1 MMRLEELA
9 AGQRV
14 NGITGAGVEIVATS
28 WIGGD
33 FLEVTYR
40 DAAGAIGEAF
50 LDRTY
55 ESNLALETGRDDTF
69 GADAG
74 EWKLGV
80 EALRIKHA
88 ALIDPMLA
96 VSNSALQPLPHQI
109 TAVYGELLPR
119 TPLRY
124 LLADDP
130 GAGKTIMCGL
140 YIKELL
146 LRGELER
153 CLVVAPGSLADQWQ
167 DELWEKFGLKFSV
180 LSRDGLQSAVPGTY
194 FDDNPLLIA
203 RMDMLKRDESLQE
216 DLDAIDWDLVVVDE
230 AHRMSAKW
238 GRDGLDRTKRYA
250 LGQLLGRRARNFLL
264 MTATPHSGDPEAF
277 QIFLAL
283 LDEDRF
289 GGRPTGSS
297 LSPGSDVMRRMLKED
312 LLTMEGRPLF
322 PPRKAY
328 TVRYR
333 LSSVEQELYDEV
345 GEYVR
350 QGMVSVE
357 RIREGDRRRATNLG
371 FALIVLQRRLASS
384 PEAIWRSLQRRRAKL
399 GGLRDELAERGEAF
413 WEQATIRLPGS
424 WSDDPTMEATAE
436 EEAFADEAVERISAA
451 ETLGELDAEL
461 SQLDRLIPLARRA
474 RESGTDQKWL
484 ELRSILESAQMTD
497 DSQGRPR
504 KIIVFTEHKDT
515 LNYLRDRITALPGR
529 AEAVVEIHGA
539 MDMRERRRVQHRFT
553 QDPNTTVLLATDA
566 AGEGLN
572 LQAAHLMVNYDLPW
586 NPNRI
591 EQRFGRIHRIGQ
603 KETCH
608 LWSLVAEDTREGAVF
623 IRLLEKM
630 EEQAVSLGG
639 KVYDVLGETFEGEP
653 LERLL
658 ARAVREGEGA
668 RRHLERIIDARVGD
682 ELPRLLEQRALYREV
697 LLPVDI
703 EGARRRADL
712 GQRTRLQPHLAS
724 AWFAESLHV
733 LGGRM
738 QMRSDGTA
746 EVLRVPEPV
755 RERARAGT
763 VLNERYRN
771 VRFAPEQ
778 EQSATAG
785 GTVLGPG
792 SPVFDALVDTVAER
806 YASTPVPGTLL
817 IDPTGR
823 DHSTRLLAAIGHEV
837 VDGRAVPTALSRRF
851 EIVEIDESA
860 AGAAVGLRHLDYRAA
875 TDQELTR
882 LRGIQ
887 GTALADPVSLAM
899 RWAVNHL
906 VAEHTTD
913 VRNSHG
919 AATERRR
926 EAINDR
932 LRNLSPSDPVAGRLR
947 HRLERLAEEAQI
959 VSRRPRIHA
968 VALVVPASM
977 FGITP
982 QIDSVASLE
991 AATARTVR
999 DLEEQGLAATS
1010 TEAGVV
1016 QVDRG
1021 GETVWIDV
1029 RVGDGAGHRLRMAR
1043 SDVIQGANLG
1053 DRYRLA
1059 LIDREEIRYVAAPY
1073 DRLRLDK
1080 YHQHEFDLVWSSL
1093 WRAGSRK
1100 LEEKKTQ

>member
-1 MMRLEELA
+1 
-9 AGQRV
+9 
-14 NGITGAGVEIVATS
+14 
-28 WIGGD
+28 
-33 FLEVTYR
+33 
-40 DAAGAIGEAF
+40 
-50 LDRTY
+50 
-55 ESNLALETGRDDTF
+55 
-69 GADAG
+69 
-74 EWKLGV
+74 
-80 EALRIKHA
+80 
-88 ALIDPMLA
+88 
-96 VSNSALQPLPHQI
+96 
-109 TAVYGELLPR
+109 
-119 TPLRY
+119 
-124 LLADDP
+124 
-130 GAGKTIMCGL
+130 
-140 YIKELL
+140 
-146 LRGELER
+146 
-153 CLVVAPGSLADQWQ
+153 
-167 DELWEKFGLKFSV
+167 
-180 LSRDGLQSAVPGTY
+180 
-194 FDDNPLLIA
+194 
-203 RMDMLKRDESLQE
+203 
-216 DLDAIDWDLVVVDE
+216 
-230 AHRMSAKW
+230 
-238 GRDGLDRTKRYA
+238 
-250 LGQLLGRRARNFLL
+250 
-264 MTATPHSGDPEAF
+264 
-277 QIFLAL
+277 
-283 LDEDRF
+283 
-289 GGRPTGSS
+289 
-297 LSPGSDVMRRMLKED
+297 
-312 LLTMEGRPLF
+312 
-322 PPRKAY
+322 
-328 TVRYR
+328 
-333 LSSVEQELYDEV
+333 
-345 GEYVR
+345 
-350 QGMVSVE
+350 
-357 RIREGDRRRATNLG
+357 
-371 FALIVLQRRLASS
+371 
-384 PEAIWRSLQRRRAKL
+384 
-399 GGLRDELAERGEAF
+399 
-413 WEQATIRLPGS
+413 
-424 WSDDPTMEATAE
+424 
-436 EEAFADEAVERISAA
+436 
-451 ETLGELDAEL
+451 
-461 SQLDRLIPLARRA
+461 
-474 RESGTDQKWL
+474 
-484 ELRSILESAQMTD
+484 MTD
-497 DSQGRPR
+497 DSQGHPR

-515 LNYLRDRITALPGR
+515 LSYLRGRITALPGR

-630 EEQAVSLGG
+630 EEQAASLGG

-724 AWFAESLHV
+724 AWFAESVHV
-733 LGGRM
+733 LGGRV
-738 QMRSDGTA
+738 QLRADGTA
-746 EVLRVPEPV
+746 EVLRVPEVV

-763 VLNERYRN
+763 VLNARYGN

-778 EQSATAG
+778 EQPATAG

-792 SPVFDALVDTVAER
+792 SPLFDALADTVAER
-806 YASTPVPGTLL
+806 YASSSVSGTLL

-823 DHSTRLLAAIGHEV
+823 DDSTRLLAAVGHEI
-837 VDGRAVPTALSRRF
+837 VDGRAVSTALSRRF

-860 AGAAVGLRHLDYRAA
+860 AGAAAGLRHLDYRAA
-875 TDQELTR
+875 TDQELTQLLGMR
-882 LRGIQ
+882 
-887 GTALADPVSLAM
+887 GTAFVDPVSLAM
-899 RWAVNHL
+899 RWAVSHL

-968 VALVVPASM
+968 VALVVPASV

-982 QIDSVASLE
+982 QVDSVASLE
-991 AATARTVR
+991 VATARTVR

-1010 TEAGVV
+1010 TEVGAV

-1053 DRYRLA
+1053 GRYRLA
-1059 LIDREEIRYVAAPY
+1059 LVDRGTSGTSQRPMADCGWTSITNTSSTSSGRACGAMVRATLMEEGPVTDPNYDPLSIAKDVRSWAKRTVGHLDRLVSEVNKAEAEARKSSIVVPFPEREGAILGGTVAVPGPAAGKPVDAMWKAVDHYARLRDSAGLFTIDVGVLTCELRALVTATKPRRRLFRQLPPDPAVVDRLLELRDWAVKTGYDQALAGVAEGRLTAEPSLSERVNALASVLGVAAPEGTPGRV
-1073 DRLRLDK
+1073 DAEDSELVHTALRLHAQIDAHHERLREEVREAYAKAQDRKLDI
-1080 YHQHEFDLVWSSL
+1080 ELARLPWTRSRRSATEGCGWGR
-1093 WRAGSRK
+1093 WRAPGSTMSARCCGWV
-1100 LEEKKTQ
+1100 EASPSCQGSAKTAHG